1 MAISEWLAGCV
12 RSSPLLS
19 SYPVEV
25 IPNGLD
31 VNRFHPTEKQAAR
44 RAWELPLD
52 RQIITYGAMHA
63 THDPRKG
70 YRELLAAIEK
80 LKEAGQAA
88 KLLLVVFGDLK
99 PGDMPDL
106 GIESRNVGYINDD
119 QRLSLLYS
127 AADVAAVPSKEEAF
141 GKTLIEAMAC
151 GTPVVAFDSGGP
163 RDIITHRHD
172 GYLAEPYSAD
182 DLAAGIAWCLDQAKS
197 GAGLGLRARAKVE
210 CQVRHR
216 CGCSILRQ
224 ALSPDPGGG
233 TRPGL
238 RRRKCPAISQRPG
251 TRPDGKKRQ
260 WGFTGFICR

>member
-1 MAISEWLAGCV
+1 MALMSIGS
-12 RSSPLLS
+12 
-19 SYPVEV
+19 
-25 IPNGLD
+25 GL
-31 VNRFHPTEKQAAR
+31 R
-44 RAWELPLD
+44 RDRLHGEPGTSQLD

-80 LKEAGQAA
+80 LKDAGQAA
-88 KLLLVVFGDLK
+88 KLLLVVFGDLS

-151 GTPVVAFDSGGP
+151 ATPVVAFDSGGP

-210 CQVRHR
+210 SKFDIDVVAASYERLYR
-216 CGCSILRQ
+216 RIL
-224 ALSPDPGGG
+224 AE
-233 TRPGL
+233 
-238 RRRKCPAISQRPG
+238 AQRPG
-251 TRPDGKKRQ
+251 KHNAERSLDSFKGGRDEKALNA
-260 WGFTGFICR
+260 GFTCR